1 MKGGEHMGT
10 SATKAKLK
18 YNTKAYDQLKIQVKK
33 GKREE
38 YKAYAES
45 KGISLTNLIIQLIEN
60 EMKNNK

>member
-1 MKGGEHMGT
+1 MGT